1 MNRYMLPL
9 RAVIIGMM
17 TIVFLAVSI
26 PALAQS
32 CCPQPTTK
40 TDCKADCKADCKK
53 DCAQDC
59 KKDCSKDCKPG
70 DKCDKCDKC
79 DKTDC
84 CKTATQGTTKC
95 CAAAKATGAST
106 TAQSKQVEPAKT
118 KGM

>member
-1 MNRYMLPL
+1 MIPL

-17 TIVFLAVSI
+17 TVVFLAVSI
-26 PALAQS
+26 PAVAQS
-32 CCPQPTTK
+32 CCPQSTG
-40 TDCKADCKADCKK
+40 KADCKK

-59 KKDCSKDCKPG
+59 KKDCCKDCKPG

-84 CKTATQGTTKC
+84 CKTGTQGAGTKASGCAQGTDKC
-95 CAAAKATGAST
+95 CAAAKSTSASAN
-106 TAQSKQVEPAKT
+106 AQTKSAEPAKP